1 MTTENTFRR
10 VRNGLTEF
18 SDREGFMKAKFSFI
32 QKILVL
38 YVIIWTISP
47 PLQIDMI
54 YRVAALG
61 AIGLWFILN
70 LPLLIVMTIIIVIVI
85 VIVKKIIK
93 KIFGNDILNSKGNNR
108 VSEDDDSNKSDDNL
122 PDSEEVND
130 SNDNGD
136 EFVEVHEEYENH
148 EDEQK

>member
-1 MTTENTFRR
+1 
-10 VRNGLTEF
+10 
-18 SDREGFMKAKFSFI
+18 MKAKFSFI

-70 LPLLIVMTIIIVIVI
+70 LPKNVRFEKIHIFAIIFVLLIIIVNLIES
-85 VIVKKIIK
+85 KGD
-93 KIFGNDILNSKGNNR
+93 FGNILKPINYYLLVVAFLMAYSYKDR
-108 VSEDDDSNKSDDNL
+108 W
-122 PDSEEVND
+122 
-130 SNDNGD
+130 D
-136 EFVEVHEEYENH
+136 ELSSLVP
-148 EDEQK
+148 